1 MVSYQPTMLGTR
13 YMCSAG
19 HYLASRAGF
28 EILEAGGNAVDAGVA
43 AAMSLAV
50 LQSDIVNVGG
60 VAPMIVY
67 LAETD
72 EVVTISGLGY
82 WPKKTDINMFIGP
95 NGGAIPHGVLRSV
108 IPAAPGAWTTALAKY
123 GTMTFSEVAEAPIRY
138 ARDGFSMHPTLHDSI
153 TNTQDQLRRWPSNAE
168 IYLPNDRVPE
178 VGENFV
184 QADLGRSL
192 QYMADEEAAAPGSR
206 EDGLEAARQA
216 FYEGDIAQAIVK
228 YHEENEGLMT
238 AEDLRDF
245 HVGIEAPVMR
255 NYFGFDVYT
264 CDAWC
269 QGPVLLQ
276 IMSLLDGFDLKGMG
290 HNSADYI
297 HTILES
303 IKLAFADRERYYG
316 DPRFIDVPL
325 DHLLSDEYAAER
337 RAMIDPANA
346 FPAMPPFGAV
356 PGYDG
361 SGGGSGPSAAVHGA
375 ALIEYDTSYAC
386 AVDAKGN
393 AFSVT
398 PSDTSASTPVI
409 PGTGLVASGR
419 GSQNWAVPEHASSIA
434 AGKRPRL
441 TPNPAIAVKK
451 GKVTM
456 PFGTPGG
463 DVQCQSMAQVFL
475 NINEFGMTPQEA
487 IEAPRFATYSHPD
500 SFEPHQP
507 QPGKI
512 KLENRIS
519 SETVA
524 ELQKRGHVVEE
535 WPELTRAAGA
545 VCTIVH
551 DRENGR
557 LFGGADPRRQSGMMG
572 W

>member
-13 YMCSAG
+13 YMCAAG

-28 EILEAGGNAVDAGVA
+28 EVLEAGGNAVDAGVA

-60 VAPMIVY
+60 VAPMMVY

-82 WPKKTDINMFIGP
+82 WPKKASLDTFIGP

-108 IPAAPGAWTTALAKY
+108 IPAAPGAWTMALAKY
-123 GTMTFSEVAEAPIRY
+123 GTMSFAEVSKAPIRY
-138 ARDGFSMHPTLHDSI
+138 AREGFAMHPTLRESI
-153 TNTQDQLRRWPSNAE
+153 DKTQDQLRRWPSNAA

-178 VGENFV
+178 VGDNFV
-184 QADLGRSL
+184 QVDLAKSL
-192 QYMADEEAAAPGSR
+192 QYLADEETAAGGSR
-206 EDGLEAARQA
+206 EDGLEAARKA

-228 YHEENEGLMT
+228 YHAEHEGLMT

-245 HVGIEAPVMR
+245 RVGIEAPVSR

-264 CDAWC
+264 CDTWC

-276 IMSLLDGFDLKGMG
+276 IMSLLDGVDLKGMG

-316 DPRFIDVPL
+316 DPKFIDVPL
-325 DHLLSDEYAAER
+325 DHLLSDEYTAAR
-337 RAMIDPANA
+337 RAMIDPENA

-356 PGYDG
+356 PGYSG
-361 SGGGSGPSAAVHGA
+361 GGGSGPSAAIHGA

-386 AVDAKGN
+386 AVDAQGN

-398 PSDTSASTPVI
+398 PSDNSSSTPII
-409 PGTGLVASGR
+409 PGTGMVASGR
-419 GSQNWAVPEHASSIA
+419 GSQSWAVPEHASCVA
-434 AGKRPRL
+434 PGKRPRL
-441 TPNPAIAVKK
+441 TPNPAIAVRK

-463 DVQCQSMAQVFL
+463 DVQCQAMTQVFL

-500 SFEPHQP
+500 SFEPHLSD
-507 QPGKI
+507 PGKV
-512 KLENRIS
+512 KLENRIPQD
-519 SETVA
+519 TVA
-524 ELQKRGHVVEE
+524 ELERRGHVVEQ

-551 DRENGR
+551 DKENGR